1 MKTSG
6 KNVDFV
12 SPEAYHPDG
21 VICFWFRVMYN
32 AWTKGHFIMS
42 PVTGQAPLPEEF
54 FGLIIW
60 EMLVGRDE
68 I

>member
-1 MKTSG
+1 MQMQTSE
-6 KNVDFV
+6 KML
-12 SPEAYHPDG
+12 
-21 VICFWFRVMYN
+21 ILFRVMHD

-42 PVTGQAPLPEEF
+42 LVTGLVPLPEEF

-60 EMLVGRDE
+60 EMPASRDE